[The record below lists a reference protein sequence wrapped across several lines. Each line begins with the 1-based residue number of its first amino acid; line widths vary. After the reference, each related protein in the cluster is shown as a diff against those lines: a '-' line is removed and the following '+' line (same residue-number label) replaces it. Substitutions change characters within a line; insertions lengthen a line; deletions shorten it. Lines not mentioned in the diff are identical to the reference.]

1 MATRIKA
8 LVEPAMLVWA
18 RETASLTQ
26 EEVAHALGVPVERIK
41 GWESG
46 DDGPT
51 VNQLRTLAERCKR
64 PLSVFYLPEP
74 PRDFQALRDF
84 RRLPGV
90 RDRMFSP
97 QLAYEVRAAHARRL
111 VALDVLSDLGEAPAE
126 PGIKAD
132 VSENSET
139 VAARLRERLGLTL
152 AQQVRFN
159 DHFRGWR
166 DAIEAAGILVFVL
179 GGAHHQVELEE
190 MRGFAIAEE
199 PLPVIVVNGKDRTP
213 GKVFTLLHELAHVAL
228 GQSAIENDV
237 EAGDALPE
245 PDRAVERFCNRV
257 AAAVLMPRE
266 GLLAEAIV
274 IANQQQRTRR
284 WSNEEIL
291 ALARRYGVSREALL
305 LRLVELGRAD
315 VAFYQEMRR
324 EYARQRE
331 ETEEPEATG
340 FAPYRYQVLGHL
352 GRGFARLVLQGYHNN
367 RLTLSTVSGYL
378 GVQAKYVPSI
388 ERAAFGMPA

>member
-41 GWESG
+41 EWERG
-46 DDGPT
+46 DDSPT
-51 VNQLRTLAERCKR
+51 VNQLRRLAERCKR

-84 RRLPGV
+84 RQLPGV
-90 RDRMFSP
+90 HDRRFSP
-97 QLAYEVRAAHARRL
+97 RLAYEVRAAYERRL
-111 VALDVLSDLGEAPAE
+111 VALDVLSDLREAPAE
-126 PGIKAD
+126 PGVKAD
-132 VSENSET
+132 VNDNPEA

-152 AQQVRFN
+152 AQQVRLS

-199 PLPVIVVNGKDRTP
+199 PLPVIVVNGNDRTP

-228 GQSAIENDV
+228 SQSAIENDV

-245 PDRAVERFCNRV
+245 PDRVVERFCNRV

-266 GLLAEAIV
+266 ALLAEAIV
-274 IANQQQRTRR
+274 VAKQQSTTR

-305 LRLVELGRAD
+305 LRLVELGRTN
-315 VAFYQEMRR
+315 VAFYQAMRR

>member
-26 EEVAHALGVPVERIK
+26 KEVAHALGMPVERIEE
-41 GWESG
+41 WERG
-46 DDGPT
+46 DDSPT
-51 VNQLRTLAERCKR
+51 VNQLSRLAERCKR

-84 RRLPGV
+84 RRLPGA
-90 RDRMFSP
+90 RDRRFSP
-97 QLAYEVRAAHARRL
+97 QLAYEVRAAYERRL

-126 PGIKAD
+126 LGIKAGVND
-132 VSENSET
+132 NPEA
-139 VAARLRERLGLTL
+139 VAARLRERLGLTF
-152 AQQVRFN
+152 AQQVRLN

-228 GQSAIENDV
+228 GQSAIENDE
-237 EAGDALPE
+237 EAGDALSKS
-245 PDRAVERFCNRV
+245 DRVVERFCNRV

-266 GLLAEAIV
+266 ALLAEAIV
-274 IANQQQRTRR
+274 VTKQQRNTR

-291 ALARRYGVSREALL
+291 ALARHYGVSREALL

-315 VAFYQEMRR
+315 VAFYQAMRR
-324 EYARQRE
+324 EFARQRE

>member
-26 EEVAHALGVPVERIK
+26 EEAAHTLSVPVERIK
-41 GWESG
+41 EWESG
-46 DDGPT
+46 DDSPT
-51 VNQLRTLAERCKR
+51 VNQLRRLADRYKR

-84 RRLPGV
+84 RRVPGL
-90 RDRMFSP
+90 RDRRYSP
-97 QLAYEVRAAHARRL
+97 QLAYEVRAAYERRL

-126 PGIKAD
+126 PGIEAD
-132 VSENSET
+132 INENPEA
-139 VAARLRERLGLTL
+139 VAARLRQRLGLTL
-152 AQQVRFN
+152 DRQIRLK

-166 DAIEAAGILVFVL
+166 DAVEAAGILVFVL

-190 MRGFAIAEE
+190 MRGFAIAEK
-199 PLPVIVVNGKDRTP
+199 PLPVIVINGKDRTP
-213 GKVFTLLHELAHVAL
+213 GKLFTLLHELAHVAL

-257 AAAVLMPRE
+257 AAAVLMPRAAF
-266 GLLAEAIV
+266 LAEAIV
-274 IANQQQRTRR
+274 VTKQHPTLR
-284 WSNEEIL
+284 WSDEEIL

-305 LRLVELGRAD
+305 LRLVELNRAD
-315 VAFYQEMRR
+315 VAFYQTMRR

-331 ETEEPEATG
+331 ETEEPEVIG
-340 FAPYRYQVLGHL
+340 FAPYRYQVLSHL

-378 GVQAKYVPSI
+378 GVQAKYVASI
-388 ERAAFGMPA
+388 ERAAFGMPT